1 MDKGVHVFPLRVYY
15 EDTDAGGVVY
25 YANYL
30 KYAERARTELLRDL
44 GVEQSE
50 LMAGAG
56 LAFAVRSVAVD
67 YLSPARLD
75 DRLEVHSRL
84 EDVRGASLRAE
95 QSIRRGAVELVRLE
109 VRVAC
114 MNRSG
119 RAARLPA
126 GLRAKLE
133 EMCNMSERV

>member
-15 EDTDAGGVVY
+15 EDTDAAGVVY

-50 LMAGAG
+50 LLRGTG
-56 LAFAVRSVAVD
+56 LAFAVSRVAVD
-67 YLSPARLD
+67 YLFPARLD

-84 EDVRGASLRAE
+84 REVRGASLRAE
-95 QSIRRGAVELVRLE
+95 QSIRRGGVDLARLE

-114 MNRSG
+114 IKTTG
-119 RAARLPA
+119 QAARLPA
-126 GLRAKLE
+126 ELRAKLE

>member
-1 MDKGVHVFPLRVYY
+1 MDKGVHVFPLTVYY
-15 EDTDAGGVVY
+15 EDTDAAGVVY

-44 GVEQSE
+44 GIEQSQLLAE
-50 LMAGAG
+50 AG

-67 YLSPARLD
+67 YLKPARLD

-84 EDVRGASLRAE
+84 REVRGASIEADQR
-95 QSIRRGAVELVRLE
+95 IRRGDVELVRIE

-114 MNRSG
+114 VNISG
-119 RAARLPA
+119 RPARVPA
-126 GLRAKLE
+126 GARAKLE